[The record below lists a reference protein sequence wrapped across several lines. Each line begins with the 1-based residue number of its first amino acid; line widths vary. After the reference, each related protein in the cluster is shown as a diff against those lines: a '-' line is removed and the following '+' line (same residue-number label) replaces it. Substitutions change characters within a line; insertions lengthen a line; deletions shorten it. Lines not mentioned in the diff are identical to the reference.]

1 MPDDHTPTQLDL
13 DRLTRLAAEDPEA
26 FEAERRR
33 LVEALIESAPDHQRQ
48 RLRGL
53 QWRVDTIR
61 ERAPTPMAACMKLSG
76 MMWDRITEPGGLLDA
91 YEALQGDG
99 SVEDLR
105 GRGEGRLLDFRRPPP
120 DDS

>member
-1 MPDDHTPTQLDL
+1 MPDDLEPKPLDL

-33 LVEALIESAPDHQRQ
+33 LVDALIDSAPEGQRQ

-53 QWRVDTIR
+53 QWRVDTVR
-61 ERAPTPMAACMKLSG
+61 EHAPTPMAACLRISG

-91 YEALQGDG
+91 YGALQGKVDAEA
-99 SVEDLR
+99 VLTP
-105 GRGEGRLLDFRRPPP
+105 GEGRLLDFRRPPP
-120 DDS
+120 PED